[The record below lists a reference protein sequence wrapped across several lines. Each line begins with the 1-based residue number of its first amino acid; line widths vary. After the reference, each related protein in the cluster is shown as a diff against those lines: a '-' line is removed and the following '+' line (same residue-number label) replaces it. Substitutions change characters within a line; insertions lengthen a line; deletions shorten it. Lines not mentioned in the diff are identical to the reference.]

1 MIVEVN
7 FIHLLIAVAI
17 ISFVYTVIG
26 YHCGKQIG
34 RARTLKLMVEM
45 GYKPPNTAMIWEFLL
60 RNLCNDNNIE
70 ITRTKEDY
78 ERARPGLE
86 KLIKAGYFVDNP
98 YELTSSF
105 WIMAAGEG
113 IERVTYFEREPEGF
127 RVVDAVLND
136 LFDRAA

>member
-7 FIHLLIAVAI
+7 FLHLLIVVAI
-17 ISFVYTVIG
+17 IALLYAAIG
-26 YHCGKQIG
+26 YHCGKAIG
-34 RARTLKLMVEM
+34 RARTLQLLIAK

-60 RNLCNDNNIE
+60 WNLSDDNNIE
-70 ITRTKEDY
+70 IMRTREDY

-86 KLIKAGYFVDNP
+86 KLIAAGYFADNP
-98 YELTSSF
+98 YELTGSF

-113 IERVTYFEREPEGF
+113 TERVTYFERESEGF